1 MEEHSSSAKSGQEMS
16 EKIAVVSYDAYKTKP
31 NLGSS
36 FLESAMRAL
45 FKCLGQLGVN
55 VEAPSNTQVS
65 DQSPDQV
72 DDLPAK
78 TAVDQTSGGVV
89 IVARSTL
96 GTGSGAQ
103 IN

>member
-36 FLESAMRAL
+36 FLESAIRAL
-45 FKCLGQLGVN
+45 FKCLGLN